1 MSSKSK
7 AKPAGESTV
16 GLRVIA
22 RRDSF
27 RRAGRVFTPEA
38 TVIPLSELSEEEAN
52 AIKDETQL
60 IVDVV
65 SIETPKADK
74 A

>member
-1 MSSKSK
+1 MSKNSTK
-7 AKPAGESTV
+7 AKPAGEPTV

-27 RRAGRVFTPEA
+27 RRAGRVFGREPVT
-38 TVIPLSELSEEEAN
+38 IPLSELSEEEAT

-60 IVDVV
+60 IVDMV
-65 SIETPKADK
+65 SIEPAKA
-74 A
+74 